1 MLLVLLTISLLAQQ
15 YDVVLANGRVI
26 DPESGLDAIRHVG
39 IRGSE
44 IAAVSSSP
52 LQGKTVVDAKGLVV
66 APGFIDLH
74 SHGQTPE
81 NYRFKAFDG
90 VTTALE
96 MEVGVSPVAPWY
108 AERRGAALVNFGA
121 TAGHI
126 PIVMRVLHDTG
137 TFLPR
142 DHAISRAVTSAEMKE
157 VEAQMVQGLN
167 EGALG
172 FGFGIAY
179 LPKTPRE
186 QIFELLG
193 VASESEFIR
202 SCTYYRPAPND
213 KDCAYRHVD
222 TSQGLDGTEPTN
234 VVQKYPLVH

>member
-1 MLLVLLTISLLAQQ
+1 MSRLLLCLIAVPLLAQP
-15 YDVVLANGRVI
+15 YDIVLANGRVI
-26 DPESGLDAIRHVG
+26 DPASGLDAIRHVG

-44 IAAVSSSP
+44 IAAVSPSP
-52 LQGKTVVDAKGLVV
+52 LEGKTVVDVTGLVV

-81 NYRFKAFDG
+81 NYRFKACDG

-137 TFLPR
+137 
-142 DHAISRAVTSAEMKE
+142 S
-157 VEAQMVQGLN
+157 
-167 EGALG
+167 
-172 FGFGIAY
+172 
-179 LPKTPRE
+179 
-186 QIFELLG
+186 
-193 VASESEFIR
+193 
-202 SCTYYRPAPND
+202 
-213 KDCAYRHVD
+213 
-222 TSQGLDGTEPTN
+222 
-234 VVQKYPLVH
+234 

>member
-1 MLLVLLTISLLAQQ
+1 MKPLLALLALPLAAQQ
-15 YDVVLANGRVI
+15 YDIVLANGRVI
-26 DPESGLDAIRHVG
+26 DPESALDAVRNVG

-44 IAAVSSSP
+44 IAAVSASP
-52 LQGKTVVDAKGLVV
+52 LQGKTVVDVKGLVV

-81 NYRFKAFDG
+81 NYRFKAHDG

-108 AERRGAALVNFGA
+108 AEREGKALVNFGA

-142 DHAISRAVTSAEMKE
+142 DHAI
-157 VEAQMVQGLN
+157 
-167 EGALG
+167 
-172 FGFGIAY
+172 
-179 LPKTPRE
+179 
-186 QIFELLG
+186 
-193 VASESEFIR
+193 
-202 SCTYYRPAPND
+202 
-213 KDCAYRHVD
+213 
-222 TSQGLDGTEPTN
+222 
-234 VVQKYPLVH
+234 

>member
-1 MLLVLLTISLLAQQ
+1 MRVLVWVCSALLAAQTAAPS
-15 YDVVLANGRVI
+15 YDIVLRNGRVL
-26 DPESGLDAIRHVG
+26 DPASGVDAVRSVG
-39 IRGSE
+39 ITGRK
-44 IAAVSSSP
+44 IAAVSTEP
-52 LQGKTVVDAKGLVV
+52 LRGRTEIDATGLVV

-193 VASESEFIR
+193 LAARE
-202 SCTYYRPAPND
+202 
-213 KDCAYRHVD
+213 K
-222 TSQGLDGTEPTN
+222 
-234 VVQKYPLVH
+234 